1 MINPYN
7 ILGIS
12 SSSNFDTARKKYI
25 ELARKYHP
33 DNFASSNKVSEDKM
47 KIINNA
53 FNLIKETFHHQI
65 VYNYHKGKFT
75 ENEINQA
82 VYRFNKGQSLNK
94 IAREMLRSREA
105 IRRHLIKVGYIT
117 ESVKRDKVTKQTCW
131 IDYLAPSFHTALFI
145 FMIIAMILSFQ
156 YMGLMCFA
164 FICIL
169 SD

>member
-7 ILGIS
+7 TLGIS
-12 SSSNFDTARKKYI
+12 TSSSFDTARKKYI

-33 DNFASSNKVSEDKM
+33 DNFASSDKVSEDKM

-65 VYNYHKGKFT
+65 VQNFHKGKFT
-75 ENEINQA
+75 ENEINQ
-82 VYRFNKGQSLNK
+82 VIYRFNKGQSLNK

-105 IRRHLIKVGYIT
+105 IRRHLIKLGYIAQT
-117 ESVKRDKVTKQTCW
+117 VKKDRVIKKTHW
-131 IDYLAPSFHTALFI
+131 INYLVPSFHTILFI
-145 FMIIAMILSFQ
+145 FISIAMILSFQ